1 MGMVGLGGQVR
12 GASYDGAHW
21 NEAELALFEVAGL
34 LASAAIGVLR
44 MADTVYEAW
53 PLPTSRVRGA
63 GRASH
68 PDRVMRGSRRPSAQ
82 SMR

>member
-21 NEAELALFEVAGL
+21 NEAELALFEVAAL
-34 LASAAIGVLR
+34 LASGVIGLLR
-44 MADTVYEAW
+44 VADTLYEAW

-63 GRASH
+63 GRDSH
-68 PDRVMRGSRRPSAQ
+68 PDRVMRDSAGRRHSR
-82 SMR
+82 